1 MFCSGCG
8 QALVQGQPVC
18 SQCGRPV
25 APPVPPVPGLQFQL
39 ESYAGKVRALSIVW
53 FIYAAFSLLTGV
65 AGLTFAHAF
74 FFNHFGK
81 WPHGPWTDGPF
92 PQDWFGPAIL
102 HFIWFTLMVRACL
115 ALVAGW
121 GLHER
126 SQWGRIVAIVA
137 AFLSLLRFPVGTAL
151 GIWTLVVLL
160 GYRNTTLYEQL
171 TWNPQTGPRQ

>member
-151 GIWTLVVLL
+151 GIWTD
-160 GYRNTTLYEQL
+160 RKS
-171 TWNPQTGPRQ
+171 